1 MVSLSPALVRQA
13 VRFGIVG
20 VGNTLLTYVLTL
32 GLTSGASLAVAP
44 ASALGYA
51 AGVAQSFVL
60 NRFWTFGVAPGGSR
74 AVTGQLAGF
83 IIVNLLCGGLFTL
96 VTTVA
101 APRLGLAPATL
112 LGVVIATPVNFVLTR
127 RFVFAVRER

>member
-13 VRFGIVG
+13 VRLGIVG

-32 GLTSGASLAVAP
+32 GLTSGAGLAVAP

-101 APRLGLAPATL
+101 APRRAWAWRLP
-112 LGVVIATPVNFVLTR
+112 
-127 RFVFAVRER
+127 RFWASSSRPLSISC